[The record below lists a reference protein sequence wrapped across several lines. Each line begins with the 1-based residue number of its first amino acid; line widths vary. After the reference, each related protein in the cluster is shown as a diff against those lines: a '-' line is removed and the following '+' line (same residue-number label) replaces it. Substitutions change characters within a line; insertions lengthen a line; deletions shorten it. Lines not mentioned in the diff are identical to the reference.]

1 MGTLAAAG
9 RKRCGFKEGGL
20 AYGEMTA
27 RGFVNS
33 SGLGLINFKR
43 ARTAHSMNRIKSSAK
58 HKPKAQCLRQGRS
71 TKVERE
77 RENKRGEIEQLG
89 RKAPMELKSAIRTIE
104 CQSRMCVVS
113 ET

>member
-9 RKRCGFKEGGL
+9 RKRCGLKEGGL

-43 ARTAHSMNRIKSSAK
+43 ARTAHSAQHEPNQIKRKTQTQSA
-58 HKPKAQCLRQGRS
+58 
-71 TKVERE
+71 
-77 RENKRGEIEQLG
+77 
-89 RKAPMELKSAIRTIE
+89 MLKTSQINE
-104 CQSRMCVVS
+104 G
-113 ET
+113 